1 MQPAASPRQAGASLR
16 DRWFDSRPG
25 QRLLAW
31 ERRVVIP
38 KLTSIY
44 GRNGLYLR
52 PCASVAA
59 ELSGNMLQ
67 CVISLQR
74 EAEGFSGEL
83 RCDDDALPIAAE
95 SLSLVYAQHVF
106 ESSYCAAE
114 LARELAQTLAPEGS
128 LLVMLLN
135 NVSPWRLSWRRHGLA
150 SLSALSVQRWLEDAG
165 LQLQS
170 THGAG
175 PILPWRLA
183 QAEDSERQ
191 RFELAGMRAA
201 TLMVFRKHR
210 PAMTPLRSR
219 SAIRFAA
226 QPGPG

>member
-1 MQPAASPRQAGASLR
+1 MQRVASPRQAGASLR

-25 QRLLAW
+25 QRLLQW

-52 PCASVAA
+52 PSGNVPA

-74 EAEGFSGEL
+74 DAQGFCGEL
-83 RCDDDALPIAAE
+83 CCEDESMPIVAD
-95 SLSLVYAQHVF
+95 SLSLIYAQHVF
-106 ESSYCAAE
+106 ESSRCGAE
-114 LARELAQTLAPEGS
+114 LARELSQALAPEGS

-135 NVSPWRLSWRRHGLA
+135 SLSPWRLSWHSQGIA
-150 SLSALSVQRWLEDAG
+150 PVSAISVQRWFEDAG

-170 THGAG
+170 AHGAG
-175 PILPWRLA
+175 PLLPWRLS
-183 QAEDSERQ
+183 QSEDSERQ
-191 RFELAGMRAA
+191 RFELAGLRAS
-201 TLMVFRKHR
+201 TLLIFRKHR
-210 PAMTPLRSR
+210 PAMTPLRTR